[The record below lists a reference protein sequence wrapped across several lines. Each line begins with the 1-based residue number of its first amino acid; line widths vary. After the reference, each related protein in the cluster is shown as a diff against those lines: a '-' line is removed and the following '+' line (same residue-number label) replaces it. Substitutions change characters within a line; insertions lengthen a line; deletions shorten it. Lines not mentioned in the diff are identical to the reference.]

1 MNVLIRKFSPEE
13 GLSFPLFEEIRDLF
27 ESVQRRAFDRF
38 LQRGASAGGDLDD
51 WLGAEREVLFT
62 PHYELV
68 ELPLEFRLQVAV
80 PGLDAKDIQIGV
92 MPECLVIRSEAV
104 PKFGGEDAKVLF
116 SDFRGKRLVRH
127 IAFPLEIDPDKVTAT
142 LNNGLLHIIATKAAR
157 RKEVEIVATE

>member
-13 GLSFPLFEEIRDLF
+13 GLSSPLFEETRDLF
-27 ESVQRRAFDRF
+27 YNVQRRAFDRF
-38 LQRGASAGGDLDD
+38 LQRGASVGGDLDD
-51 WLGAEREVLFT
+51 WLGAEREVFFT
-62 PHYELV
+62 PHCELI

-104 PKFGGEDAKVLF
+104 PECGGEDAKVLF

-127 IAFPLEIDPDKVTAT
+127 IAFPVEIDPAKVTAT
-142 LNNGLLHIIATKAAR
+142 LNKGLLHITANKATRHGA
-157 RKEVEIVATE
+157 VEIVAAV